1 MKESKHTTQ
10 VLDTVR
16 PIAHSLHGKKIRVQ
30 KKFSHI

>member
-16 PIAHSLHGKKIRVQ
+16 PIAHSLHGKKYEL
-30 KKFSHI
+30 KKNSHI